1 MALWI
6 TARVVEWN
14 DPARGGTAYQ
24 IVREGSRPLKY
35 RRKRDADPPHR
46 RGTVTFGPSAPL
58 LDMNNRTARALSL
71 TSTRPKRRR
80 RCQRPGSVRSHYD
93 PLVPVAASPGGV
105 NLNPPAVAGEESRL
119 EFYAFDASYIDRLR
133 SGDTQVEGHFVDYFS
148 ELIRLKLR
156 SRLNSREAI
165 EDVRQETFVR
175 VLVLIRG
182 EGGLRQPDRLG
193 PFVNSV
199 CNHVLQE
206 HYRSR
211 KRTEA
216 TIDDETEATVAGR
229 EPSALRLL
237 EAKDTE
243 RVVRRILN
251 ELPERD
257 RRLLQSVL
265 LDERDKDEGR
275 AAFGISRERL
285 SVRG

>member
-1 MALWI
+1 
-6 TARVVEWN
+6 
-14 DPARGGTAYQ
+14 
-24 IVREGSRPLKY
+24 
-35 RRKRDADPPHR
+35 
-46 RGTVTFGPSAPL
+46 
-58 LDMNNRTARALSL
+58 
-71 TSTRPKRRR
+71 
-80 RCQRPGSVRSHYD
+80 VRSHYD
-93 PLVPVAASPGGV
+93 QAGPKAGSPGGV

-119 EFYAFDASYIDRLR
+119 EFFAFDASYIDRLR

-243 RVVRRILN
+243 RVVRQILN

-265 LDERDKDEGR
+265 LDERDKDEVCKE
-275 AAFGISRERL
+275 FGITREYLRVL
-285 SVRG
+285 LHRAKHSFKSFYIDHLGLH